1 MDCCDI
7 FNPENTQ
14 WETDYGEMNL
24 VYKGDMEE
32 LSKETGIDE
41 DKLYE
46 LLGEYEDYS
55 KEEIE
60 YQQEIRESMRGGSQW
75 V

>member
-14 WETDYGEMNL
+14 WETDCGEMNL

-32 LSKETGIDE
+32 LSKETGIEE

-60 YQQEIRESMRGGSQW
+60 YQEDVARARRGGSPW